1 MDYSDR
7 RFEYEDRNQARFR
20 SLAIHI
26 SEQNVQEGT
35 LEIISILEKEKQAYK
50 EIHDPEEKQAA
61 VRIYNQTEKLAY
73 LEFID
78 REIERHRELLNCPSS
93 TSQTAQGNEPHTT
106 GKQTIEGI
114 KSDNKKIQWTGTLE
128 ELRSLFDLLWES
140 GLLAEGSDIP
150 TLAQNHFYI
159 SGNKPIDKKNFAKV
173 NRLKKDVSMETV
185 RQFLECLREQ
195 EELK

>member
-1 MDYSDR
+1 MSYSDR
-7 RFEYEDRNQARFR
+7 QFEYEDRNQARFR

-26 SEQNVQEGT
+26 LEHNVQDGT

-50 EIHDPEEKQAA
+50 EIHDSEEKQAA

-78 REIERHRELLNCPSS
+78 REIERHKELLNLPSS
-93 TSQTAQGNEPHTT
+93 TSQSSQSNEKLNT

-114 KSDNKKIQWTGTLE
+114 KSDSKKIQWIGTRE
-128 ELRSLFDLLWES
+128 ELRSLFDLLYAS
-140 GLLAEGSDIP
+140 ALLAEGSDIP

-159 SGNKPIDKKNFAKV
+159 SGNKPIDNKSFAKV
-173 NRLKKDVSMETV
+173 KRLKKDVSRETV
-185 RQFLECLREQ
+185 EQFLECLREQ

>member
-7 RFEYEDRNQARFR
+7 RFEYEDQNQARFR

-78 REIERHRELLNCPSS
+78 REIERHRELLNWPSS
-93 TSQTAQGNEPHTT
+93 TSQTAQSNETQTT
-106 GKQTIEGI
+106 GKRTIEGI
-114 KSDNKKIQWTGTLE
+114 KSDSKKIQWIGTRE
-128 ELRSLFDLLWES
+128 ELRSLFDLLYES
-140 GLLAEGSDIP
+140 GLLADGSYIP
-150 TLAQNHFYI
+150 TLAENNFYI
-159 SGNKPIDKKNFAKV
+159 PGNKPIDNKSFAKV
-173 NRLKKDVSMETV
+173 KRLKKDVSMETV
-185 RQFLECLREQ
+185 GQFLECLREQ
-195 EELK
+195 EKLK

>member
-26 SEQNVQEGT
+26 LEHNVQDGT

-78 REIERHRELLNCPSS
+78 REIEHHRELLNWPSS
-93 TSQTAQGNEPHTT
+93 TSQTAQSNEMLNT
-106 GKQTIEGI
+106 GKRTIEGI
-114 KSDNKKIQWTGTLE
+114 KSDNKKIQWTGTRE
-128 ELRSLFDLLWES
+128 ELRSLFDLLWGS
-140 GLLAEGSDIP
+140 GLLAERSDIP

-159 SGNKPIDKKNFAKV
+159 SGNKPIDNKSFAKV
-173 NRLKKDVSMETV
+173 KRLKKDVSKETTE
-185 RQFLECLREQ
+185 QFLEFLREQ